1 MYMAFVWALPTP
13 QTIGLDQELYH
24 QVSNCESQRIS
35 FQVTKTQ
42 LRCKKVIRGQCDDSL
57 SL

>member
-1 MYMAFVWALPTP
+1 MYEALFWAFPTP

-24 QVSNCESQRIS
+24 PVSNCESQRLS
-35 FQVTKTQ
+35 FQVTKMQ
-42 LRCKKVIRGQCDDSL
+42 LRCKKVIRGQSDDYL